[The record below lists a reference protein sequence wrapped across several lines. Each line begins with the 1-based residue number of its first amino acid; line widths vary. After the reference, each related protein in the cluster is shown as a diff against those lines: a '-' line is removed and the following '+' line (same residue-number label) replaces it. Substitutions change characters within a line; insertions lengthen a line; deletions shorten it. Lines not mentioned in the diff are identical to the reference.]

1 MRILFSCG
9 VVLCISYITS
19 IFANETLFS
28 LSVYPPEY
36 DSLTARKV
44 VNNLDFDKFKSN
56 IETLAD
62 FGHRAVGSLGNKE
75 ARDWL
80 EETLENLG
88 YDDVTLQS
96 SYDNVY
102 ATKEGSVSPD
112 SVYIISAHYDGVS
125 KAQSANDDASGCALV
140 LEGARVFASPLIKTR
155 YSIRFVLWNSEE
167 TGLHGSKAYVGE
179 RRPLQGNGEPVWL
192 AMIAHDMLLYDHGL
206 PPQSEQI
213 PGADID
219 IEYKAGSPAADK
231 SKAFAEELQKA
242 CKDYSPEYP
251 AEIGSNMSN
260 TDSDP
265 FKNYIAS
272 VSIRDLQRLSEI
284 GNGGDP
290 TWHTAL
296 DRYEYFSEKDF
307 LLGFNTVQ
315 MTVGAMCRLAGVYD
329 SIPTQIKDAKQN
341 YSTHTFHVPAT
352 GGIRVFD
359 TQGRKIVEDQIS
371 SKWLEYKRMLPQG
384 LYIVQFT
391 NNKVHGECRVLKVGD

>member
-1 MRILFSCG
+1 MRLCYVHSIHT
-9 VVLCISYITS
+9 VVIVISVTV
-19 IFANETLFS
+19 FS
-28 LSVYPPEY
+28 LNAYPPEY

-80 EETLENLG
+80 EEALGNLG

-102 ATKEGSVSPD
+102 ATKVGSVSPD
-112 SVYIISAHYDGVS
+112 SMYIISAHYDGVS

-140 LEGARVFASPLIKTR
+140 LEGARVFASPLIKTH

-192 AMIAHDMLLYDHGL
+192 AMIAHDMLLYDHGV

-242 CKDYSPEYP
+242 CEAYSPEYP
-251 AEIGSNMSN
+251 AEIGSSMSN

-329 SIPTQIKDAKQN
+329 SSVTTVNPNVGKGILKNAVLSSNVTGIKIFDA
-341 YSTHTFHVPAT
+341 
-352 GGIRVFD
+352 R
-359 TQGRKIVEDQIS
+359 GRKIVECMGLIDKQQLNKYIANSNLRSRGICIVQIYTGS
-371 SKWLEYKRMLPQG
+371 RITEYK
-384 LYIVQFT
+384 YIQ
-391 NNKVHGECRVLKVGD
+391 